1 MREELIS
8 SQWPKLREIFRK
20 RWPLLTERDLA
31 NDHGDI
37 DHLICVLQERYD
49 IDRFEA
55 WRQVHEFEPGLWFFD
70 RANLTT
76 DAPRIE

>member
-8 SQWPKLREIFRK
+8 SHWSQLRGIFRK
-20 RWPLLTERDLA
+20 QWPRLTEGDLV

-37 DHLICVLQERYD
+37 GHLICVLQERYD

-70 RANLTT
+70 RANPDAT
-76 DAPRIE
+76 DMS

>member
-8 SQWPKLREIFRK
+8 SHWPRLRGILRRQWPKL
-20 RWPLLTERDLA
+20 TEDDLI

-37 DHLICVLQERYD
+37 GHLICVLQERYD

-55 WRQVHEFEPGLWFFD
+55 WRQVHEFDPGLWLFD
-70 RANLTT
+70 QGNGHAS
-76 DAPRIE
+76 DVF

>member
-8 SQWPKLREIFRK
+8 SHWSQLRRIFRK
-20 RWPLLTERDLA
+20 QWPRLTEDDLV

-37 DHLICVLQERYD
+37 GYLIGVLQERYD

-55 WRQVHEFEPGLWFFD
+55 WRQVHEFEPELWFFD
-70 RANLTT
+70 RADPDAT
-76 DAPRIE
+76 DMP